1 MLKCTPHHLDIVFTK
16 MAMKK
21 ITGTIKTPF
30 LYIGHALRT
39 MFGLYQ
45 TQYLKEW
52 DTALNELLD
61 ALEKGKVSA
70 EIHNHCLRFSFEKD
84 VYEVWVANR
93 WHAYGNL
100 YAKQGVNVQWGNG
113 IPREYHY
120 RPKFST
126 MIRLNDVV
134 TNLEKVE
141 HRVKMNQFYDNIR
154 ENLK

>member
-1 MLKCTPHHLDIVFTK
+1 MK

-21 ITGTIKTPF
+21 TTGTIKTSF

-39 MFGLYQ
+39 MLRLYQ
-45 TQYLKEW
+45 IPYSKEW
-52 DTALNELLD
+52 DTILNELLD
-61 ALEKGKVSA
+61 ALEKGKASA
-70 EIHNHCLRFSFEKD
+70 EIRNHCLRFSFEKE

-93 WHAYGNL
+93 WYAYGNL
-100 YAKQGVNVQWGNG
+100 YAKQKANVHWSND
-113 IPREYHY
+113 IPREYQC

-134 TNLEKVE
+134 TNLENVE
-141 HRVKMNQFYDNIR
+141 QMAKLNQLYDSIR

>member
-21 ITGTIKTPF
+21 TTGTIKTPF

-39 MFGLYQ
+39 MCGLYQ
-45 TQYLKEW
+45 KQYSKEW
-52 DTALNELLD
+52 DTVLNELLD
-61 ALEKGKVSA
+61 ALEKGKASA
-70 EIHNHCLRFSFEKD
+70 KIHNHCLQFSFEKG
-84 VYEVWVANR
+84 VYDVWVANR
-93 WHAYGNL
+93 WYAYGNL
-100 YAKQGVNVQWGNG
+100 YAEQKDNVRLSFG
-113 IPREYHY
+113 IPDGCQY

-134 TNLEKVE
+134 TNLENVE
-141 HRVKMNQFYDNIR
+141 RRVKMNQLYDNIR